1 MLPMITMK
9 NTAWQEFLLQ
19 YGMKMYSD
27 KISITTRPS
36 DEDPDYI
43 EIICGQGIDYSGYDL
58 IEEFLKT
65 QAKQGATHDQRT

>member
-1 MLPMITMK
+1 MITMK
-9 NTAWQEFLLQ
+9 NTAWREFLLQ

-58 IEEFLKT
+58 IEEFLNPKE
-65 QAKQGATHDQRT
+65 KQGATHDQRT

>member
-1 MLPMITMK
+1 MSPMITMK

-19 YGMKMYSD
+19 YGKKMYSN

-36 DEDPDYI
+36 DE
-43 EIICGQGIDYSGYDL
+43 GIDYSGYDL

>member
-1 MLPMITMK
+1 MARRCTAIKYLSLPD
-9 NTAWQEFLLQ
+9 L
-19 YGMKMYSD
+19 
-27 KISITTRPS
+27 